1 MGMAIINRNISPE
14 GKTMDKDIKDDLKK
28 LAKETEVKLTKS
40 ILRWRYKKE
49 GKTMPD
55 KETLE
60 HKSRLITDRANNIL
74 SRRGKSILNEFKK
87 AYLETKKR
95 RDSGD

>member
-60 HKSRLITDRANNIL
+60 HKSRLITDRANMIL
-74 SRRGKSILNEFKK
+74 AQRGKNIFDEFKK
-87 AYLETKKR
+87 AYHESKKR
-95 RDSGD
+95 AEGDD